1 MISSV
6 LHSHSVSNLG
16 LNMWLQNKELFLNME
31 EVLQGLI
38 SKHVLP
44 ESENQK
50 RNIAVSWIPF

>member
-6 LHSHSVSNLG
+6 LHSPSVSNFG

-38 SKHVLP
+38 SIQFSKHVLP

-50 RNIAVSWIPF
+50 KET